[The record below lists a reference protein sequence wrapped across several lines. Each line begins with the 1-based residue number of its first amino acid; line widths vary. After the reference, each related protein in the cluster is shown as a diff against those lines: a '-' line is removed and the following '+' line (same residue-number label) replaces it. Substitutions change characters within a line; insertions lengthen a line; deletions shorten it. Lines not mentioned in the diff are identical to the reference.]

1 MPPQVTTVGYGDKV
15 PRTPFGRLVGLVWL
29 VFGLA
34 MFSVLNGHM
43 ANRFVEIG
51 LEGEVHQM
59 QDLRDWR
66 ICGYPTTFQQP
77 WLGGVRTIN
86 FERASV
92 AECGE
97 LLRTGKVDG
106 VLMDT
111 PIMAYYRNQASW
123 ARDATVQI
131 SKPLVNPLIG
141 LAYPEDES
149 PVREL
154 INAELLQVLGTADY
168 KALYDSWFPTDD
180 QQYLEATFQ
189 LEMIVPAIVLL
200 GCYIVL
206 QVTIW
211 VYRRREQAA
220 AAAMTAAEVAA
231 TAGAAAVD
239 VAVDAGA
246 TAVDAAAAA
255 QQRLARTATGLGG
268 SAAGAAATVQQ
279 KLARTTTFGNISSR
293 SPPAQH
299 VQRGHAMVSITGT
312 GTGASDDPV

>member
-1 MPPQVTTVGYGDKV
+1 MGYGDKV

-59 QDLRDWR
+59 QDLRGWR

-77 WLGGVRTIN
+77 WLNGVRTIN

-168 KALYDSWFPTDD
+168 KALYDSWFPTED

-189 LEMIVPAIVLL
+189 FEMVGPAIVLL

-211 VYRRREQAA
+211 VYRRRDQAA
-220 AAAMTAAEVAA
+220 AAAKAAAGVAT
-231 TAGAAAVD
+231 TAGSA
-239 VAVDAGA
+239 AVDAGA
-246 TAVDAAAAA
+246 TAVDVAVVA
-255 QQRLARTATGLGG
+255 QRKLTRTATGLGG
-268 SAAGAAATVQQ
+268 SAAGAVATVQQ
-279 KLARTTTFGNISSR
+279 TLDRAATPGRISSR
-293 SPPAQH
+293 SPSAPLA
-299 VQRGHAMVSITGT
+299 QRGPAMVSIVTGT
-312 GTGASDDPV
+312 GPA